1 MRKSDA
7 DNKVLIMKEDT
18 AISLHLDSG
27 LVSVQKR
34 MPISDKDTGNGK
46 KERKY
51 EIELARESSHCK
63 YIHRYKQEEL
73 PGTKIPQSL
82 SLSVELDNTSKE
94 IGFGH
99 QLEGWGKYP

>member
-1 MRKSDA
+1 MYLQVSPIEKVRCGY
-7 DNKVLIMKEDT
+7 KVLIMKEDA

-73 PGTKIPQSL
+73 PRQRFL
-82 SLSVELDNTSKE
+82 NC
-94 IGFGH
+94 
-99 QLEGWGKYP
+99 

>member
-1 MRKSDA
+1 
-7 DNKVLIMKEDT
+7 MKEDA

-34 MPISDKDTGNGK
+34 TPISDKDAGNRK

-73 PGTKIPQSL
+73 PRQRFLNSQVFLLNWTTPAK
-82 SLSVELDNTSKE
+82 K

-99 QLEGWGKYP
+99 QGEDWGTYPGKRDRDRALWL

>member
-1 MRKSDA
+1 MYLQVSPIEKVRCGY
-7 DNKVLIMKEDT
+7 KVLIMKEDT

-34 MPISDKDTGNGK
+34 TPISDKDTGNGK

-51 EIELARESSHCK
+51 EIELAREFSHCK

-73 PGTKIPQSL
+73 PGQRFLNSRVFLLNWTTPAK
-82 SLSVELDNTSKE
+82 K
-94 IGFGH
+94 
-99 QLEGWGKYP
+99 

>member
-1 MRKSDA
+1 MYITIYLCTYKCLRLRKSDA
-7 DNKVLIMKEDT
+7 AYKVLITKEDT
-18 AISLHLDSG
+18 AISLHLHPG

-34 MPISDKDTGNGK
+34 TPISDKDAGNRK

-73 PGTKIPQSL
+73 LRQRFLNSQVFLLNGTTPA
-82 SLSVELDNTSKE
+82 
-94 IGFGH
+94 
-99 QLEGWGKYP
+99 

>member
-1 MRKSDA
+1 MYLQVSPIEKVRCGY
-7 DNKVLIMKEDT
+7 KVLITKEDT
-18 AISLHLDSG
+18 AISLHLHSG

-34 MPISDKDTGNGK
+34 TPISDKDAGNRK

-73 PGTKIPQSL
+73 PRQRFLNSQVFLLNWTTPA
-82 SLSVELDNTSKE
+82 
-94 IGFGH
+94 
-99 QLEGWGKYP
+99 